1 MSASQK
7 LTKKQKKGL
16 AFRERKTGKPH
27 RSSTS
32 NTTAHSTSFSDNE
45 LDEMEAMAIPVMED
59 QDLADNDCYPT
70 KIGRNEGQ
78 KRGKAGDHGAG
89 GDAKPRKGAES
100 SKGKRKSEEEDV
112 PVSVEVSKEGGKG
125 KKRKREGEENVGAKE
140 ADGESKNKTSKKIKT
155 SKDGETTTDEKKNN
169 GKSRFIL
176 FIGNLPYRI
185 TKESIAEHFAKCDPP
200 PSVRLLTPK
209 VPPGVQK
216 PTKSKGCAFLEFTH
230 KNAMQQGLKLHQST
244 LCGRMINVE
253 LTAGGGGKG
262 EGRLQKLKERNQTLL
277 KQREE
282 RLEKEA
288 KDGKSFPNLP
298 SKPQRFSTTSGLDHT
313 PVTPKTW
320 TVGDVED
327 GQTHRGS
334 KRGKR
339 PSKAK
344 SNAKTW
350 GTGVNAI
357 PVG

>member
-1 MSASQK
+1 
-7 LTKKQKKGL
+7 
-16 AFRERKTGKPH
+16 
-27 RSSTS
+27 
-32 NTTAHSTSFSDNE
+32 
-45 LDEMEAMAIPVMED
+45 
-59 QDLADNDCYPT
+59 
-70 KIGRNEGQ
+70 
-78 KRGKAGDHGAG
+78 
-89 GDAKPRKGAES
+89 
-100 SKGKRKSEEEDV
+100 
-112 PVSVEVSKEGGKG
+112 
-125 KKRKREGEENVGAKE
+125 
-140 ADGESKNKTSKKIKT
+140 
-155 SKDGETTTDEKKNN
+155 
-169 GKSRFIL
+169 
-176 FIGNLPYRI
+176 
-185 TKESIAEHFAKCDPP
+185 
-200 PSVRLLTPK
+200 
-209 VPPGVQK
+209 
-216 PTKSKGCAFLEFTH
+216 
-230 KNAMQQGLKLHQST
+230 MQQGLKLHQST

-277 KQREE
+277 KQRVCYTLLYMVISLSKPILQEE
-282 RLEKEA
+282 RFEKEA

-344 SNAKTW
+344 SNSKTW